1 MHIGILN
8 LSRIATLI
16 EDITKKGFFHLVS
29 ANLIIGFMGFGS
41 QLLVVKFLTPEELGQ
56 IKALQAFVAFAA
68 VLAGC
73 GFNTSVLKLCS
84 EKRSVEEK
92 AYIFRQ
98 NLLFSIIPTLVI
110 LCLLFLSA
118 KLQVLSPD
126 RTVNKW
132 MLYYMFVIPAGVYTS
147 LVIVY
152 LQSLKKIQ
160 LMAKAQ
166 IFIRILSFIGLV
178 CLTYLVGMNGYIIA
192 SILVGYIA
200 LIPLVNIVKG
210 SLGVKGRIN
219 TVFRES
225 VYYAKWS
232 LAANAA
238 GVIGTYGDI
247 YLLNYL
253 TKDRV
258 EFGYYSLATIFVF
271 AMNGV
276 TSTVQAISAPFFSE
290 KSADKA
296 EFLRVLVKYEKL
308 IVLLAF
314 GITVLAISIVP
325 LFISMAYGEDYAVA
339 GLFVRILALKYFLW
353 SCYALLGVAI
363 FGLGRMK
370 YNFVC
375 SSISV
380 PLSLILSYLLIVSYG
395 FVGAAIAQ
403 VVANL
408 FALLLIVVI
417 FKHVIKIHFKGIN
430 SDRIAFRKIL

>member
-1 MHIGILN
+1 
-8 LSRIATLI
+8 
-16 EDITKKGFFHLVS
+16 
-29 ANLIIGFMGFGS
+29 
-41 QLLVVKFLTPEELGQ
+41 
-56 IKALQAFVAFAA
+56 
-68 VLAGC
+68 
-73 GFNTSVLKLCS
+73 
-84 EKRSVEEK
+84 
-92 AYIFRQ
+92 
-98 NLLFSIIPTLVI
+98 
-110 LCLLFLSA
+110 
-118 KLQVLSPD
+118 
-126 RTVNKW
+126 
-132 MLYYMFVIPAGVYTS
+132 MFVIPAGVYTS